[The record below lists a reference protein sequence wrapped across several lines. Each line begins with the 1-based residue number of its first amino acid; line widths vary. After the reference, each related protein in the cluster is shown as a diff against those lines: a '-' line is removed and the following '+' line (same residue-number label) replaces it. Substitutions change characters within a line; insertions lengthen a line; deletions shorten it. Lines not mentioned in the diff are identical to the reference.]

1 MLWLNAAR
9 YNGDSDSNK
18 KHRKKIFSTHMAPF
32 LYLRLSNVLD
42 RDFESISTAHSSVDD
57 PEATFS
63 KNWPNLE
70 INVTFKQK
78 ENHA

>member
-1 MLWLNAAR
+1 
-9 YNGDSDSNK
+9 
-18 KHRKKIFSTHMAPF
+18 MAPF

-70 INVTFKQK
+70 IDVAFKQK